1 MTRTST
7 WVVDIT
13 HFLDARGRLPRD
25 ARPLM
30 RYMTEIVALAS
41 ALVPNQVRII
51 PLRCRRRPGRR
62 PCEGHLHAKLEG
74 ESGGII
80 WECSGC
86 GDRGLISNWQDTAW
100 DNSRSVDMG
109 PATNTM
115 VGLSGFSAPALR
127 AWDTLAAETRI
138 RILNNVWC
146 GGCRAGTS
154 IALESARVSGSDLVL
169 RGRCTKCGE
178 SVVRVVEEVC
188 TS

>member
-1 MTRTST
+1 MTRPST
-7 WVVDIT
+7 WIVDIT
-13 HFLDARGRLPRD
+13 HFLDAHGRLPSN

-74 ESGGII
+74 ESGDII

-86 GDRGLISNWQDTAW
+86 GDQGLISNWQDTAW
-100 DNSRSVDMG
+100 DHRCSVEMEA
-109 PATNTM
+109 ATSAKD
-115 VGLSGFSAPALR
+115 GLPGFSAPALR
-127 AWDTLAAETRI
+127 AWDTLAAEMRI

-146 GGCRAGTS
+146 GGCCAGTS
-154 IALESARVSGSDLVL
+154 IALKSARVSGSDLIL
-169 RGRCTKCGE
+169 RGRCTRCGGP
-178 SVVRVVEEVC
+178 VARVVEDIC
-188 TS
+188 TG